1 MSKTRDKANTPQTN
15 FSSTGIDDNATS
27 TAVTIDSSGQV
38 GIGTSSPSA
47 ELHISKS
54 ADAGNAE
61 FLIENSFTTAGST
74 DETVRIQGRFGGYD
88 ASYIVT
94 GKELDFTTSGNRS
107 SFMSF
112 WTRGAG
118 TLAEAMRIDSS
129 GKVGIGDSSP
139 ESTLTIVESANNTN
153 GTIKL
158 TNSTVDGYATTRY
171 VNDAQAMW
179 VGVDGSVGDA
189 LCIGAGSP
197 PNNHRLVVQP
207 SGNVL
212 IGTTSTNS
220 NEKVRIKNGN
230 DTRAI
235 AFQSDSSAEAGYIYI
250 NSGGTSVSYSTSS
263 DYRLKEN
270 VVDLTSATDRLK
282 QLQPKRFNFIADA
295 DTTVDG
301 FLAHEVS
308 SIVPEAINGEKDEL
322 DADGNPV
329 YQGID
334 QSKLVPLLTA
344 SLQEAI
350 AKIEELETRLE
361 ALEKL

>member
-1 MSKTRDKANTPQTN
+1 MTIEFDGQNNKLGTT
-15 FSSTGIDDNATS
+15 
-27 TAVTIDSSGQV
+27 TADSVTIKTNDTDALTVDSSQKI
-38 GIGTSSPSA
+38 GIGTSSPSFA
-47 ELHISKS
+47 LSVSSTSSNTITAINTASNVS
-54 ADAGNAE
+54 RFCFA
-61 FLIENSFTTAGST
+61 ENSTPSNTYTNIEG
-74 DETVRIQGRFGGYD
+74 D
-88 ASYIVT
+88 A
-94 GKELDFTTSGNRS
+94 RS
-107 SFMSF
+107 SGYMAFR
-112 WTRGAG
+112 TND
-118 TLAEAMRIDSS
+118 TEAMRIDSS